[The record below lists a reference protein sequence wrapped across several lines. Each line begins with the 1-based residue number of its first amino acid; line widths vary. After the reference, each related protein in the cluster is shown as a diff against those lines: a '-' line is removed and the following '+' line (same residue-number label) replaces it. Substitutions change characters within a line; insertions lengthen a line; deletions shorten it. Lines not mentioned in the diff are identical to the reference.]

1 MWLFMLV
8 TFALSILLYG
18 LLHRYVLR
26 HLKIPLWKD
35 NGLLVIIQ
43 RLSGTIFMFGSVGYI
58 WVTIMALF
66 VLIFFTP
73 KPA

>member
-1 MWLFMLV
+1 MWLFMFA

-18 LLHRYVLR
+18 LLHRCGLR

-35 NGLLVIIQ
+35 AGPLVIIQ

-73 KPA
+73 